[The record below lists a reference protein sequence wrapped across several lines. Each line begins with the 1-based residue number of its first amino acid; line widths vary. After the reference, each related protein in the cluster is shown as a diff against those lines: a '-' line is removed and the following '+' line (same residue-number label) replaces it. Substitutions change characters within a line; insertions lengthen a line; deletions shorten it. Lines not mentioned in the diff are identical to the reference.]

1 MSPIPTISGLTTT
14 VADRPHLIAARCP
27 MCATCAFP
35 VQLACPRC
43 GATTE
48 RTVLPSTGTVWSWT
62 VQRIQ
67 PKPPYRG
74 HDEWEPFALGYVDLG
89 VLRVEARLAGRAA
102 DEWQIGDTVHLV
114 VGEADGDGSVGEADA
129 DGSHWSFW
137 FEGDPT

>member
-14 VADRPHLIAARCP
+14 VADRQHLIAARCP
-27 MCATCAFP
+27 MCDTCAFP

-48 RTVLPSTGTVWSWT
+48 QTVLPTTGTVWTWT

-74 HDEWEPFALGYVDLG
+74 PDEWEPFALAYVDLG
-89 VLRVEARLAGRAA
+89 VLRVETRLAGKAA
-102 DEWQIGDTVHLV
+102 DAWRVGDAVHLI
-114 VGEADGDGSVGEADA
+114 VGEAGG

-137 FEGDPT
+137 FEADPS